1 MISIAP
7 VVAAPCAQSEPD
19 IIPARS
25 STTSARMKDMLTTL
39 LAAVGDTSVKEDLL
53 KGKKL
58 GDTTYKVHLDG
69 YNLMPALK
77 GEGEWPRK
85 EFLYWTDTGNTA
97 ALRYND
103 WKVTF
108 PRQNAHGLQVWQ
120 EPLEELGAPV
130 LCNLRTDRGD
140 RTKVQ

>member
-1 MISIAP
+1 
-7 VVAAPCAQSEPD
+7 
-19 IIPARS
+19 
-25 STTSARMKDMLTTL
+25 
-39 LAAVGDTSVKEDLL
+39 
-53 KGKKL
+53 
-58 GDTTYKVHLDG
+58 
-69 YNLMPALK
+69 MPALK

-85 EFLYWTDTGNTA
+85 EFLYWTDTGNIA

-130 LCNLRTDRGD
+130 LCNLRTDPFERAEYESADYGRWYVD
-140 RTKVQ
+140 HLFVLAPAGHTSGNGCKASANSRRARNPAASILTASWKR